1 MKAATSHSSSN
12 GRDIFIVSEV
22 SFDQL
27 YNRGR
32 NLRFLSSMQLLQR
45 IQTPATGIV
54 PVRSQSV
61 ALHTRLTSPILCLLN
76 IAIAL
81 PLVFRKESHSLIANM
96 ATCATVLGALYGVT
110 EACFAMGE
118 KADAG
123 GPRRLAARD
132 PDRIGKHLDIG
143 TCADVAAQHD
153 PCLARSA
160 YPGNEGTAR
169 RPGQH
174 HPRGWHCLWTA
185 FRRLC
190 ST

>member
-1 MKAATSHSSSN
+1 METLTDEGQRRVIPRSN

-96 ATCATVLGALYGVT
+96 ATCATVLGVLYGVT
-110 EACFAMGE
+110 EACFAMGRE
-118 KADAG
+118 GLMPAD
-123 GPRRLAARD
+123 LAAWL
-132 PDRIGKHLDIG
+132 PVILIGSG
-143 TCADVAAQHD
+143 ST
-153 PCLARSA
+153 
-160 YPGNEGTAR
+160 
-169 RPGQH
+169 
-174 HPRGWHCLWTA
+174 WTSG
-185 FRRLC
+185 LVQ
-190 ST
+190 T